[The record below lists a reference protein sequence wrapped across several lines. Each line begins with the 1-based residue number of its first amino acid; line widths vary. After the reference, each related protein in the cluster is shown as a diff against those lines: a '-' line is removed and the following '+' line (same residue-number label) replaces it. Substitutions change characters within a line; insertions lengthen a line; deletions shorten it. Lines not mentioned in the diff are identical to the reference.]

1 MKYKVVKEFDS
12 MKKGEILNNK
22 EDVDIF
28 TFEEETDN
36 SYRFIS
42 YSANIIADLLD
53 KGYLIKVDEETTES
67 SELEDLICKVI
78 DEIDSLIEQYEKDN
92 QEVTD
97 KVANNELPYCV
108 KVEADTVHAN
118 LTKVLTHIK
127 DMLLENE

>member
-42 YSANIIADLLD
+42 YSSNIIAGLLD
-53 KGYLIKVDEETTES
+53 KGYLVEVNEETTES

-92 QEVTD
+92 QEVTE

>member
-53 KGYLIKVDEETTES
+53 KGYLIKVDEKTTES

>member
-42 YSANIIADLLD
+42 YSSNIIADLLD
-53 KGYLIKVDEETTES
+53 KGYLVEVNEETTES

-92 QEVTD
+92 QEVTE

>member
-22 EDVDIF
+22 EDADIF

>member
-12 MKKGEILNNK
+12 MKKGEILDNK

-42 YSANIIADLLD
+42 YSSNIIADLLD
-53 KGYLIKVDEETTES
+53 KGYLVEVNEETTES

-92 QEVTD
+92 QEVTE

-118 LTKVLTHIK
+118 LTKVLTHVK

>member
-42 YSANIIADLLD
+42 YSSNIIADLLD
-53 KGYLIKVDEETTES
+53 KGYLVEVNEETTES

-92 QEVTD
+92 QEVTE

-108 KVEADTVHAN
+108 KVEADAVHAN

>member
-42 YSANIIADLLD
+42 YSSNIIADLLD
-53 KGYLIKVDEETTES
+53 KGYLVEVNEETTES

-92 QEVTD
+92 QEVTE

-127 DMLLENE
+127 DILLENE

>member
-12 MKKGEILNNK
+12 MKKGEILDNK

-42 YSANIIADLLD
+42 YSSNIIADLLD
-53 KGYLIKVDEETTES
+53 KGYLVEVNEETTES

-92 QEVTD
+92 QEVTE